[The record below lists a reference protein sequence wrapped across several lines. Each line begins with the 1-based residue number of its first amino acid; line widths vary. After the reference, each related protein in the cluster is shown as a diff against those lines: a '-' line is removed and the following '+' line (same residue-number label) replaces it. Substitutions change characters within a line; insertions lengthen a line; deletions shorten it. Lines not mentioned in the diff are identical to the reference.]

1 MSRGRRALFASVA
14 VLLLVLLLE
23 GGLRLAGLPAG
34 FVRSFGGLWQ
44 RDPAALA
51 AQAGLFR
58 PGTHRVAFPPELA
71 YDATIDA
78 LGLRGTEP
86 AAPAPTPG
94 RPRVLCVG
102 DSVTFGFYVSD
113 AETYPARL
121 AARLEARGVAAEVL
135 NAGCGHLTITDE
147 RRWLAEKLL
156 ALRPAVVV
164 LQFCGND
171 VDPSELDAQPTQYE
185 QLLAEARGPSFADR
199 LRQTA
204 IGEAQLR
211 LAIALKRARPPSD
224 TMAALPEV
232 PEERWARYEAEL
244 KAVRDLVT
252 GAGATLVLVVFPD
265 LVLVRGTGPSPYE
278 ARLKAACDRLG
289 ISFRGALDDFRA
301 AAARDPD
308 SLYHW
313 PLDPH
318 ASAKGCDALAGAVE
332 TVLLERGLLGRP

>member
-1 MSRGRRALFASVA
+1 MVGLM
-14 VLLLVLLLE
+14 VLLLE

-34 FVRSFGGLWQ
+34 IVRSFGGLWQ
-44 RDPAALA
+44 RDAAALA
-51 AQAGLFR
+51 AQPGLFR

-86 AAPAPTPG
+86 AALAPTPG

-121 AARLEARGVAAEVL
+121 DARLKARGVAAEVL

-147 RRWLAEKLL
+147 RRWLEEKLL

-164 LQFCGND
+164 LQFCAND

-185 QLLAEARGPSFADR
+185 QLLAEARGPSLADR

-211 LAIALKRARPPSD
+211 LAIALKRAR
-224 TMAALPEV
+224 AALPHHGRPPRGARGALGPLRGRAEGRPRPR
-232 PEERWARYEAEL
+232 PEGR
-244 KAVRDLVT
+244 RDLV
-252 GAGATLVLVVFPD
+252 LVPFPD
-265 LVLVRGTGPSPYE
+265 LVLARGTGPSPYE

-289 ISFRGALDDFRA
+289 VGFRGPLDDFRA
-301 AAARDPD
+301 AAAGDPD

-313 PLDPH
+313 PLDLH
-318 ASAKGCDALAGAVE
+318 GSAKGCDALAGSVE
-332 TVLLERGLLGRP
+332 ALLLERKLLAPR